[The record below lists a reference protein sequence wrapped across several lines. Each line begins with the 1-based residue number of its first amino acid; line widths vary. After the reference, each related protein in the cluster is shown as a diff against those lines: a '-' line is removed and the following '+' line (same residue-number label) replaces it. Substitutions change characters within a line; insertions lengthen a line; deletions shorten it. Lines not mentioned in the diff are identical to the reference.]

1 MRAVARAALT
11 AALRRRERALCA
23 AARPDTVQPVFVLG
37 PPRSGTTLLH
47 ELLVTRF
54 HFAYFS
60 RAAQALPDTPAAA
73 TGFAQPWIRRWRGN
87 YTSRYGQLRGWGAPH
102 EAARIWSRWMP
113 GDGAVER
120 GALDAAT
127 LDDCR
132 HTVAAVAQIIDA
144 PFVSKNPT
152 HSVRIGALV
161 EMFPGAA
168 FIEVRRRPLDTVH
181 SILAMREAWHGPHR
195 TREWL
200 AVRPRGC
207 DDPAMQRLEPFAQ
220 VCAQVAM
227 VRGAITA
234 DCDAYAPGRHFAID
248 YEDLCADPRGR
259 LDAIAAFLER
269 AGIVLDA
276 RGEVPPR
283 FAHVVH
289 HPQSL
294 PMNRRRNPAPRRR
307 AA

>member
-1 MRAVARAALT
+1 MR
-11 AALRRRERALCA
+11 
-23 AARPDTVQPVFVLG
+23 PVFVVG

-60 RAAQALPDTPAAA
+60 RAAQALWNTPAAA
-73 TGFAQPWIRRWRGN
+73 TQLARPWIRRWRGD

-113 GDGAVER
+113 GDGAVEA
-120 GALDAAT
+120 GVLDAGT
-127 LDDCR
+127 IEDCR
-132 HTVAAVAQIIDA
+132 RTVAAVAGLLDA

-152 HSVRIGALV
+152 HSVRIGALA

-168 FIEVRRRPLDTVH
+168 FIEVRRHPLDTVY
-181 SILAMREAWHGPHR
+181 SILAMREAWRGPHR
-195 TREWL
+195 THEWL

-207 DDPAMQRLEPFAQ
+207 DDPAIEHLAPFAQ
-220 VCAQVAM
+220 VCMQVAR

-234 DCDAYAPGRHFAID
+234 DGTEHAAGRHFAVD
-248 YEDLCADPRGR
+248 YEDLCVDPRGR

-269 AGIVLDA
+269 IGIALQA
-276 RGEVPPR
+276 RRVVPDHFPR
-283 FAHVVH
+283 VAHH
-289 HPQSL
+289 HRSPSIA
-294 PMNRRRNPAPRRR
+294 RARARAPWRR